1 MSEMGWE
8 GSRFLFSKSVF
19 MVRRLELELLPG
31 VIVLLASALGVVDG
45 SGIAAG
51 TSLGATLV
59 DILPEKMLVAL
70 FDRVVEWTGRGID
83 ELTESGVEVLAG
95 RGVEVL
101 A

>member
-1 MSEMGWE
+1 
-8 GSRFLFSKSVF
+8 